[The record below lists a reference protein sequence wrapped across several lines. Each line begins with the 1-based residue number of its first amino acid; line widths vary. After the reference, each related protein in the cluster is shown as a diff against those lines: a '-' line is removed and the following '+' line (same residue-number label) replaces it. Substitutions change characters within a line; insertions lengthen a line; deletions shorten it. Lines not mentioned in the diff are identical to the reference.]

1 MTEAPSHKGVNR
13 NVRVTLLFALSAI
26 ACDGESEREPDSD
39 SSDAGH
45 ALDVLVG
52 EVEDSDVR
60 VGVLAGGD
68 RLRVFLCGGPTSYE
82 TATRWVR
89 TELEPG
95 GDFHFSSDELAL
107 ELTGTLVDGELEAEL
122 ISDGERAVLSAR
134 RVRPDTLAGLYEARA
149 ECGTVGLIVAQDE
162 PDSEPSAQGACVG
175 DGHLPDQVN
184 PIKPISRERDGTIAV
199 EIVRGDEET
208 RVEVAPASL

>member
-1 MTEAPSHKGVNR
+1 MTEAPSHRGVNR
-13 NVRVTLLFALSAI
+13 KVRVALLIALSAI
-26 ACDGESEREPDSD
+26 GCAESEREAEP
-39 SSDAGH
+39 SDAGH

-60 VGVLAGGD
+60 VGVLAGAD

-89 TELEPG
+89 TELEPN
-95 GDFHFSSDELAL
+95 GDFHFSSNELAL
-107 ELTGTLVDGELEAEL
+107 ELTGSLVDGELDAEL
-122 ISDGERAVLSAR
+122 ITDGERAVLSAR

-199 EIVRGDEET
+199 EIVRGEVET
-208 RVEVAPASL
+208 RAEVTPASL

>member
-1 MTEAPSHKGVNR
+1 MTHAQPRMLANR
-13 NVRVTLLFALSAI
+13 KHRVALFAALAI
-26 ACDGESEREPDSD
+26 VTTLGCDTETDP
-39 SSDAGH
+39 SDAGP
-45 ALDVLVG
+45 ALEVLVG

-60 VGVLAGGD
+60 VGVLADDD
-68 RLRVFLCGGPTSYE
+68 RLRVFLCGGPTSYA

-89 TELEPG
+89 TELEAD

-107 ELTGTLVDGELEAEL
+107 ELTGSLVDGELDAEL
-122 ISDGERAVLSAR
+122 ITDGERAVLSAR

-149 ECGTVGLIVAQDE
+149 ACGTVGLIVAQDE

-199 EIVRGDEET
+199 EVVRGDEQT
-208 RVEVAPASL
+208 RAEVAPASL